1 MTDLSSGAG
10 GCSSLNGDLNELMD
24 VLGAAPATAVTLEV
38 ELGLELAGHHNSIP
52 TGCSDFRLS
61 DSFTQAHVHGMLP
74 SAIMRSILSMS
85 EDRRS
90 VNPLGNVVPEVRQ
103 VPDVMDLC

>member
-90 VNPLGNVVPEVRQ
+90 VNPLGNVVPKVRQ